1 MLYRL
6 FKTVLDYLQLVDEEV
21 KVFSRRF
28 VKVLE
33 YSIREVYVVLFDLY
47 LELVYR
53 SLKVVS
59 YVCHH

>member
-6 FKTVLDYLQLVDEEV
+6 FETVLDHLQLVDEEV

-28 VKVLE
+28 VRVLE
-33 YSIREVYVVLFDLY
+33 YSTREVHIVLFDLY
-47 LELVYR
+47 LELVCW
-53 SLKVVS
+53 SLKVVP